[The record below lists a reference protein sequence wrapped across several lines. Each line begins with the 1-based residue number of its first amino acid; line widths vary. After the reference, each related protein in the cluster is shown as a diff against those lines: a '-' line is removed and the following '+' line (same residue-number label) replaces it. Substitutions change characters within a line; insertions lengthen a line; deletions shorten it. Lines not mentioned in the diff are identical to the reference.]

1 MYVYRFLFVGFVQ
14 NGGWENKT
22 VVEPSGLC
30 TAVADSR
37 GFLCANHLSS
47 ERCSK
52 RSRLGNFVLS
62 FHILINCALNIM
74 LIIFND
80 VYNNWEI
87 EFQNIVQFVW
97 MGVHQL
103 TILTR
108 DLEKGLTVGWL
119 LLRFVPLYNYQ
130 IWFNV
135 LSDFF

>member
-1 MYVYRFLFVGFVQ
+1 
-14 NGGWENKT
+14 
-22 VVEPSGLC
+22 
-30 TAVADSR
+30 
-37 GFLCANHLSS
+37 
-47 ERCSK
+47 
-52 RSRLGNFVLS
+52 
-62 FHILINCALNIM
+62 M